1 MSNEVKRKKEF
12 FEQFIYAIE
21 EKGNREGSRQA
32 PFLKE
37 VLTYINDTNEPS
49 VFDVPYLKKAE
60 KIQLNGYYWD
70 EEENKFNLYV
80 VDYEPFNNM
89 DIDPAIQEISM
100 TYIKTIAEK
109 AKRFYNQS
117 NKIYAT
123 SEKAQEYYDLAKTLC
138 NDNLVIEEMN
148 IYVITTGFYVSNKPV
163 DMAIK
168 GIETVN
174 VHVWDMERIF
184 RLSEA
189 EQGIKEFQ
197 LDFNAEYNTEI
208 TMLKV
213 PEYPN
218 MQNKIDCYIGMI
230 PAKAL
235 AQMYDDLGPKLVERN
250 VRSFL
255 QARAG
260 TNRGIRDTLKDESQK
275 ELFVAYN
282 NGISSVAK
290 SGEIESLSNG
300 IVRINKLTNWQ
311 IVNGGQ
317 TTASIHQAYK
327 SGVDL
332 EGVYIQAKLTIL
344 NVPESLEGTDRYAL
358 EDEMIAKISE
368 YANTQNKINKSD
380 LLANTRFMSDL
391 EKLSRTIWIPMADN
405 RKEESKWYFE
415 RARGQYMVDIGRRK
429 KGKEQNDFKKVY
441 PKSNVLTKVEIAKYF
456 MSWEGYPH
464 ISSKGGEEAF
474 KRFMEANSQ
483 YWKQSNV
490 TNDNGEVTGMMQQID
505 SDYYKRLI
513 ARRIINDFV
522 LDIVNSMGLKGY
534 RANVNYYTVSMFK
547 HLYGDKID
555 LLAVWN
561 NQSLDDK
568 WTSVVRAIAENTI
581 VYLRESAGEQ
591 NVTQWAKKEECWV
604 KFKEEYSTV
613 LINLV

>member
-1 MSNEVKRKKEF
+1 MGNELKRKKEF
-12 FEQFIYAIE
+12 FEQFIAAIE
-21 EKGNREGSRQA
+21 EKGNQEGSRQA

-49 VFDVPYLKKAE
+49 IFDVPYLKRAE
-60 KIQLNGYYWD
+60 KIQLNGYFWD
-70 EEENKFNLYV
+70 EEENKFNLYI
-80 VDYEPFNNM
+80 VDYEPFNDM
-89 DIDPAIQEISM
+89 DIDPVIKDISM
-100 TYIKTIAEK
+100 TYIKNIAER
-109 AKRFYNQS
+109 AKRFYNQAA
-117 NKIYAT
+117 KIYET

-138 NDNLVIEEMN
+138 DEKLVIEEMN
-148 IYVITTGFYVSNKPV
+148 IYVITTGFYTSNKPI

-168 GIETVN
+168 GIEVVN

-184 RLSEA
+184 RLSEV
-189 EQGIKEFQ
+189 EQGVKEFEV
-197 LDFNAEYNTEI
+197 DFEKEYNTEI

-218 MQNKIDCYIGMI
+218 MENKIDCYIGMI
-230 PAKAL
+230 PAKTL

-255 QARAG
+255 QARGG
-260 TNRGIRDTLKDESQK
+260 TNRGIRDTLKDEAQK

-290 SGEIESLSNG
+290 SGDIDDLTNG
-300 IVRINKLTNWQ
+300 ISKINKLTNWQ

-332 EGVYIQAKLTIL
+332 DGVFIQAKLTIL
-344 NVPESLEGTDRYAL
+344 NVPENLEGTDRYAL

-391 EKLSRTIWIPMADN
+391 ESLSRNIWIPMADN

-429 KGKEQNDFKKVY
+429 KGKEQNDFKKIY
-441 PKSNVLTKVEIAKYF
+441 PKSNVLTKVEVAKYF

-490 TNDNGEVTGMMQQID
+490 TNDNGEVTGKMQQID
-505 SDYYKRLI
+505 SDYYKKLI

-534 RANVNYYTVSMFK
+534 RANVNYYTVAMFK
-547 HLYGDKID
+547 HLYEDKVD
-555 LLAVWN
+555 LLEVWN
-561 NQSLDDK
+561 KQSLDDK
-568 WTSVVRAIAENTI
+568 WTSVVRTIAENTI

-604 KFKEEYSTV
+604 KFKEEYSTL